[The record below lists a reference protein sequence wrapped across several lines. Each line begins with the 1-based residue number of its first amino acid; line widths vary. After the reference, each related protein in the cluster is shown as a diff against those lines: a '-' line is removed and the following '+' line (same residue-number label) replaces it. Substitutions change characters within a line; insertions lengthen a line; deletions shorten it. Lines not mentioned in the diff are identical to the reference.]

1 MAELLPETSAAWCKR
16 PFREWQHQ
24 ADSYRDGTQLL
35 SSNKDWRD
43 ELTESPAKM
52 RAVRLPQWLWGAAGK
67 PLVRANKQKKTECG
81 EKLGKDTHP
90 QSIVAI
96 IIIDFT
102 AVFKG

>member
-1 MAELLPETSAAWCKR
+1 
-16 PFREWQHQ
+16 
-24 ADSYRDGTQLL
+24 
-35 SSNKDWRD
+35 
-43 ELTESPAKM
+43 M

-67 PLVRANKQKKTECG
+67 PLVRANKQKKTERG